1 MNEEQRNAV
10 ESLLIALQGL
20 TERVEKLSQI
30 LEEMQT
36 PKSTTI
42 TLKLAEG
49 FTPETLQCALEAFRE
64 RLQQSHS

>member
-10 ESLLIALQGL
+10 ENLLIALQGL

-36 PKSTTI
+36 PKSTTV
-42 TLKLAEG
+42 TLNLAES
-49 FTPETLQCALEAFRE
+49 FTPETLQFALEAFRE
-64 RLQQSHS
+64 RLRQSRS